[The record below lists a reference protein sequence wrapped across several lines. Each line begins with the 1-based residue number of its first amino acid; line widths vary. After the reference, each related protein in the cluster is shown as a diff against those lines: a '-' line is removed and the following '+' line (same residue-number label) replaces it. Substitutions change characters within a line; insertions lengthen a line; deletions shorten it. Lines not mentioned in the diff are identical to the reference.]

1 MKTEKP
7 KKPEAKEKKKMKKKP
22 VAAPKTTTVKK
33 ESKAAAPKK
42 DGITAAMEKI
52 SGKWKLWILFV
63 LREGKKMRF
72 SEIKREIPGINDVML
87 SQSLKDLVESGL
99 AQREQM
105 GDVPSR
111 VTYRLT
117 SAGKGIVPAL
127 EALEAWGETIR

>member
-7 KKPEAKEKKKMKKKP
+7 KKAEAKDKKKTKKKTA
-22 VAAPKTTTVKK
+22 AAPKNAAVKK
-33 ESKAAAPKK
+33 EAKAAAPKK

-63 LREGKKMRF
+63 LRDGSKMRF

-87 SQSLKDLVESGL
+87 SQSLKDLVETGL
-99 AQREQM
+99 ALREQI

-117 SAGKGIVPAL
+117 ASGKGIVPAL
-127 EALEAWGETIR
+127 EALEKWGETIR